1 MGVHRIS
8 SEAAKYYALREK
20 ILGSAISLLGEASLK
35 LEQLER
41 EQLELLGDL
50 SAKLLPHSPGYAGKL
65 MPVIA
70 RLFWRLAGVPE
81 KEFKF
86 VELSQ
91 LETEI
96 EEIRKKLKS

>member
-81 KEFKF
+81 KEFAF

>member
-1 MGVHRIS
+1 
-8 SEAAKYYALREK
+8 
-20 ILGSAISLLGEASLK
+20 
-35 LEQLER
+35 
-41 EQLELLGDL
+41 
-50 SAKLLPHSPGYAGKL
+50 
-65 MPVIA
+65 VIA